1 MASAFFFRKR
11 AWATVAVVPF
21 LGPIF
26 SKLVAVRGSVLGPL
40 QGDRM
45 WTSSIDVNYKRAMVT
60 YKSDNSPLR
69 ALQVF

>member
-1 MASAFFFRKR
+1 MCKPI
-11 AWATVAVVPF
+11 VAVVPF

-45 WTSSIDVNYKRAMVT
+45 WTSSIDVNYKRIQNRDH
-60 YKSDNSPLR
+60 SQPLFWAR
-69 ALQVF
+69 IFPTF